1 MVRFLY
7 KSLITFLS
15 ICAVVSGPLAVA
27 GTITFTENNFLTAP
41 ADTVIAGTGSSTATT
56 VSGYRNISLTVGP
69 FQSVSHLELIDG
81 FSFDPSSQGAVT
93 SASFSIDFRRTF
105 TSNPGATQVVALMVV
120 QQDGV
125 THNVFGAVTTSTS
138 LVNFFEADI
147 TALFPSVDWVS
158 GSEILFGFGGSVG
171 TSSTGFTID
180 GGYDNFE
187 VTVNFDEVAEPG
199 AFAVFG
205 FGILGL
211 GYMRRR
217 KAA

>member
-1 MVRFLY
+1 M
-7 KSLITFLS
+7 
-15 ICAVVSGPLAVA
+15 
-27 GTITFTENNFLTAP
+27 
-41 ADTVIAGTGSSTATT
+41 
-56 VSGYRNISLTVGP
+56 
-69 FQSVSHLELIDG
+69 IDG